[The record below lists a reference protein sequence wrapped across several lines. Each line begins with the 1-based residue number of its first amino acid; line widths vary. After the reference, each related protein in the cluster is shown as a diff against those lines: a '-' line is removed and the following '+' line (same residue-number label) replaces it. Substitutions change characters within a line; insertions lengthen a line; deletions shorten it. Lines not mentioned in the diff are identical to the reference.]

1 MARRGRLRYP
11 NRRNRSPDYSRELSC
26 TRRSNRSLPN
36 KDSCRLR
43 CPLVLVLV
51 RSLSGDVNDN
61 RPLWAMIGMALAAQA
76 GWRKVGPAVTATM
89 AKVPEAAQ
97 SLRDPKTVLHV
108 SSAHRVSDGRIA
120 FKEAPALCAA
130 GYDVTVLG
138 LHSADGKIGRAHV

>member
-1 MARRGRLRYP
+1 MSGR
-11 NRRNRSPDYSRELSC
+11 
-26 TRRSNRSLPN
+26 
-36 KDSCRLR
+36 
-43 CPLVLVLV
+43 
-51 RSLSGDVNDN
+51 
-61 RPLWAMIGMALAAQA
+61 ALAAQA

-138 LHSADGKIGRAHV
+138 LHSADGKRLPSGPRLVQYHAPAPKTRRSLLTMPLLLAHYIINLTKV

>member
-1 MARRGRLRYP
+1 MSGR
-11 NRRNRSPDYSRELSC
+11 
-26 TRRSNRSLPN
+26 
-36 KDSCRLR
+36 
-43 CPLVLVLV
+43 
-51 RSLSGDVNDN
+51 
-61 RPLWAMIGMALAAQA
+61 ALAAQA

-120 FKEAPALCAA
+120 FKDAPALCAA

-138 LHSADGKIGRAHV
+138 LHSADGMPLPTGPRSVQHRKSVVQGKDVSVRVIPRGCRFLTKKK